1 VSYAEAP
8 LAAAIIA
15 GPNDPSDCREPT
27 LDDQPRPN
35 APSASDGPTAEEPP
49 QLRDEAPGLRE
60 QLSATRAGVMRLVSA
75 HVDLAKAEF
84 SEIGDEIKGV
94 AMLGG
99 IAFGLLVLV
108 GFLLPIGL
116 TLFVGE
122 WVFGSIGWGL
132 LHGTEFF
139 VALALA
145 CVYVAIGLGAG
156 SIARDF
162 LIGAVVAIVVGLLLG
177 LDLTNQA
184 WTRLGESL
192 AVPVEPGIRPLVVGA
207 AGLAIVGGI
216 IGLVGGVRGGIGA
229 AIGGLLGGAILGAIA
244 GAISAIALG
253 PRVGAAIGVAIGL
266 AVWMALDGVA
276 MMRRGFDTDALKA
289 RFWPDETIQT
299 TKETIEWVRERTPL
313 GPRS

>member
-1 VSYAEAP
+1 
-8 LAAAIIA
+8 
-15 GPNDPSDCREPT
+15 
-27 LDDQPRPN
+27 
-35 APSASDGPTAEEPP
+35 
-49 QLRDEAPGLRE
+49 
-60 QLSATRAGVMRLVSA
+60 M
-75 HVDLAKAEF
+75 
-84 SEIGDEIKGV
+84 
-94 AMLGG
+94 
-99 IAFGLLVLV
+99 
-108 GFLLPIGL
+108 
-116 TLFVGE
+116 
-122 WVFGSIGWGL
+122 
-132 LHGTEFF
+132 
-139 VALALA
+139 
-145 CVYVAIGLGAG
+145 
-156 SIARDF
+156 
-162 LIGAVVAIVVGLLLG
+162 AIVVGLLLG

-216 IGLVGGVRGGIGA
+216 IGLVGGVRGGFGA

-266 AVWMALDGVA
+266 AAWMALDGVA